1 MPMPTTSPGCTV
13 VGSRTSRVSSTMFGA
28 PKRAGVA
35 AASTKSQ
42 RGVMTPTPKETWLGL
57 TRWTRI
63 GIGGSSRVKR
73 AEYTIPP
80 PMRALR
86 LFLVSFLVLFLQV
99 ALIRWMPA
107 YVRLLAYFS
116 NFILLA
122 AFLGI
127 GAGCLMTRTRSLF
140 AWYAPLQAL
149 VIGVVAWFRLEVA
162 VPTSTSIYFSS
173 GTTAPVV
180 VVESTMLLPLVFV
193 VVAVLFATLAQTMGK
208 LLEGLP
214 PLKGYGVNLAGSIAG
229 VVAFGLMS
237 WFEMPPTA
245 WFAVA
250 FAVAVLL
257 VDAPMGLVGR
267 LAMIACW
274 GDRSWSCTDCRGGPP
289 GRPTTRSR
297 PSRKGRRP
305 SLRSTTSSTS
315 RWPRWRARST
325 STSGRT
331 RRSATASRT
340 C

>member
-1 MPMPTTSPGCTV
+1 
-13 VGSRTSRVSSTMFGA
+13 
-28 PKRAGVA
+28 
-35 AASTKSQ
+35 
-42 RGVMTPTPKETWLGL
+42 
-57 TRWTRI
+57 
-63 GIGGSSRVKR
+63 
-73 AEYTIPP
+73 
-80 PMRALR
+80 MRALR

-127 GAGCLMTRTRSLF
+127 GVGCLMTRTRSLF

-149 VIGVVAWFRLEVA
+149 VIGGVAYFRLEVS

-173 GTTAPVV
+173 GTTGPVV

-237 WFEMPPTA
+237 WLELPPTA

-267 LAMIACW
+267 LAMIVLL
-274 GDRSWSCTDCRGGPP
+274 GG
-289 GRPTTRSR
+289 
-297 PSRKGRRP
+297 
-305 SLRSTTSSTS
+305 SLIVVIL
-315 RWPRWRARST
+315 
-325 STSGRT
+325 
-331 RRSATASRT
+331 
-340 C
+340 

>member
-1 MPMPTTSPGCTV
+1 M
-13 VGSRTSRVSSTMFGA
+13 
-28 PKRAGVA
+28 VA
-35 AASTKSQ
+35 
-42 RGVMTPTPKETWLGL
+42 
-57 TRWTRI
+57 
-63 GIGGSSRVKR
+63 
-73 AEYTIPP
+73 Y
-80 PMRALR
+80 
-86 LFLVSFLVLFLQV
+86 
-99 ALIRWMPA
+99 
-107 YVRLLAYFS
+107 
-116 NFILLA
+116 
-122 AFLGI
+122 
-127 GAGCLMTRTRSLF
+127 
-140 AWYAPLQAL
+140 
-149 VIGVVAWFRLEVA
+149 FRLEVA

-214 PLKGYGVNLAGSIAG
+214 PLKGYGVNLAGSVAG

-237 WFEMPPTA
+237 WLELPPTA

-267 LAMIACW
+267 LAMIVLL
-274 GDRSWSCTDCRGGPP
+274 GGSLVVVH
-289 GRPTTRSR
+289 GLSRRHHLVAVLQDHR

-305 SLRSTTSSTS
+305 SSRSTTSSTS

>member
-1 MPMPTTSPGCTV
+1 
-13 VGSRTSRVSSTMFGA
+13 
-28 PKRAGVA
+28 
-35 AASTKSQ
+35 
-42 RGVMTPTPKETWLGL
+42 
-57 TRWTRI
+57 
-63 GIGGSSRVKR
+63 
-73 AEYTIPP
+73 
-80 PMRALR
+80 MRALR

-127 GAGCLMTRTRSLF
+127 GVGCLMTRTRSLF
-140 AWYAPLQAL
+140 AWFAPLQAL
-149 VIGVVAWFRLEVA
+149 VIGVVAYFRLEVA

-180 VVESTMLLPLVFV
+180 VVESTMLLPLVFL

-214 PLKGYGVNLAGSIAG
+214 PLKGYGVNLAGSVAG

-237 WFEMPPTA
+237 WLELPPTA

-267 LAMIACW
+267 LAMIVLLGGSLVVVHGLSRNTTWSPYYKITTIQEGQETVVEVNNIFHQSMAPVARKEYFYQW
-274 GDRSWSCTDCRGGPP
+274 PYTAFGDGFEDVLILGAGSGTDVAASLLHGTQAHRRGGDRSGHRAARARAP
-289 GRPTTRSR
+289 SR
-297 PSRKGRRP
+297 PS
-305 SLRSTTSSTS
+305 L
-315 RWPRWRARST
+315 
-325 STSGRT
+325 
-331 RRSATASRT
+331 
-340 C
+340 